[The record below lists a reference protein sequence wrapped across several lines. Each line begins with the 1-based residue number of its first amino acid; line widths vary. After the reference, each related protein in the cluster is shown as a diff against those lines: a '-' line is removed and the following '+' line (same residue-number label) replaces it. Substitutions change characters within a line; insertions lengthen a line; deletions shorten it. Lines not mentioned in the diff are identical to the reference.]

1 MVARVKTVAFQGID
15 CLEVDAEV
23 QMGPG
28 MPAFTVV
35 GLPDKAVGESRER
48 VRAALAA
55 IGLALPPGR
64 ITINLAPA
72 DLLKEGSHFD
82 LPIALGMLAE
92 MGVLSGEDLAPY
104 SVLGELG
111 LDGRIN
117 AVAGVRPAAIAAA
130 SAGRGLICPQAQGS
144 EAAWAGEIEVLAPAS
159 IIALVNHFKGSQVLP
174 RPRPEMQALASH
186 ALDLADIKGQES

>member
-15 CLEVDAEV
+15 CREVDVEV

-64 ITINLAPA
+64 ITVNLAPA

-82 LPIALGMLAE
+82 LPIALAMLAE
-92 MGVLSGEDLAPY
+92 MGVL
-104 SVLGELG
+104 
-111 LDGRIN
+111 
-117 AVAGVRPAAIAAA
+117 PASISA
-130 SAGRGLICPQAQGS
+130 SAAGRGLICPATQGG
-144 EAAWAGEIEVLAPAS
+144 EAVWAGDIEVLAPGS
-159 IIALVNHFKGSQVLP
+159 IIALVNHVKGSQILTGPSP
-174 RPRPEMQALASH
+174 RCRRWRNARSTSPRSRARNRPSARWRSRPP
-186 ALDLADIKGQES
+186 DNITS